1 MSDFEVTSIGAMDE
15 WRSHLGG
22 FTEQTQREGRRVLDH
37 ALDMQF
43 IGVTV
48 NALTPGEQA
57 GYWHAHSEIEEL
69 YIFLD
74 GEGEMGL
81 DDQIIPVKA
90 GSAVRVGQGVKRTWR
105 CTPASPTALKWMCI
119 RAGGGE
125 LDKIPTD
132 AKRDTESPMPW

>member
-15 WRSHLGG
+15 WRAHVGG
-22 FTEQTQREGRRVLDH
+22 FTAATEREGRRVVDH
-37 ALDMQF
+37 DLNMQY

-48 NALTPGEQA
+48 NALTPGEEA

-74 GEGEMGL
+74 GEGEMAL
-81 DDQIIPVKA
+81 DDQIIQVKA

-105 CTPASPTALKWMCI
+105 CTPDSPTDLKWMCI

-125 LDKIPTD
+125 LASIPTD
-132 AKRDTESPMPW
+132 AQRDPETPMPW